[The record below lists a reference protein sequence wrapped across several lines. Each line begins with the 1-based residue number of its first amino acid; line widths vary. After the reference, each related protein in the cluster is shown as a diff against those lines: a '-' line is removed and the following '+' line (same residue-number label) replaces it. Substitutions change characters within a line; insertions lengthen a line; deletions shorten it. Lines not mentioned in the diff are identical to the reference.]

1 MHLCVYTEIC
11 IVSAKET
18 NNEITILTS
27 QFQGYGEF
35 PCGFAVTKS
44 GAKDYKITFAF
55 QEMSIRLRK
64 SSGFWGIKRLR
75 KWAAERGVEPGS
87 STIVHLF

>member
-1 MHLCVYTEIC
+1 MAKKQTMKLLFLPPSFKAT
-11 IVSAKET
+11 IV
-18 NNEITILTS
+18 IW
-27 QFQGYGEF
+27 EF

-44 GAKDYKITFAF
+44 VAKDYKITFAF